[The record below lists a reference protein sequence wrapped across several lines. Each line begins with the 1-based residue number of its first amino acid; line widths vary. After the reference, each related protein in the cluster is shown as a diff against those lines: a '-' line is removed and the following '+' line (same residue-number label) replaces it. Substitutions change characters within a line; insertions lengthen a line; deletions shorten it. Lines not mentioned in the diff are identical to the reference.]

1 MHDRTQ
7 YHFRKDCSNQ
17 ATFIVNGWLVGWHL
31 HHYFWHTPLPPSLL
45 GKHPALYHLSGAKIE
60 YLIQQPGSKII

>member
-1 MHDRTQ
+1 MD
-7 YHFRKDCSNQ
+7 
-17 ATFIVNGWLVGWHL
+17 GWLVGT
-31 HHYFWHTPLPPSLL
+31 YTTIFGTPLPPSLL